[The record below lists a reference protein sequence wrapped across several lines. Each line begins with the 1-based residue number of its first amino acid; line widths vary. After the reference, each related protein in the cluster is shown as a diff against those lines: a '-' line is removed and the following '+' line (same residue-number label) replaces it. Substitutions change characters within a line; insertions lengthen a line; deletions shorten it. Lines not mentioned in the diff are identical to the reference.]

1 VNQIVRLAF
10 FLLPTVK
17 AALTDNFFQLILVNV
32 AIHVEL
38 EKSLK
43 LFREFRNV
51 SLANMV
57 VILAQVQKFAQ
68 FVIMDLF

>member
-1 VNQIVRLAF
+1 M
-10 FLLPTVK
+10 K